1 MLAAHGLDARIAAL
15 IERLAP
21 GQASGHETVAQEILA
36 LIKAYPLP
44 DAVADAIRAGYEA
57 LCERAGHELPVAVRS
72 SATAEDLPEA
82 SFAGLGDTYLWM
94 VGADAVVERVRDC
107 WASLFSARAIAY
119 RAKHG
124 FGHLDHRMAVAV
136 QKMVDARA
144 AGVAMTLDP
153 SNGDRSAIVVESV
166 WGLGEPLVSGLA
178 TPDLFVVDKVLLQP
192 VRRTVVAKAKEL
204 VADAKARRTVLREVE
219 AARRT
224 APSLTDAELRAVAQ
238 AAKAVE
244 KSTGM
249 PMDIEWAIDPGRQE
263 DHGVVLLQAR
273 PETVWSGKAPQAT
286 TTAKTY
292 ATGTAG
298 VLGTLLSPLASR
310 KKTAEQVPQGRTR

>member
-1 MLAAHGLDARIAAL
+1 
-15 IERLAP
+15 
-21 GQASGHETVAQEILA
+21 
-36 LIKAYPLP
+36 
-44 DAVADAIRAGYEA
+44 
-57 LCERAGHELPVAVRS
+57 
-72 SATAEDLPEA
+72 
-82 SFAGLGDTYLWM
+82 
-94 VGADAVVERVRDC
+94 
-107 WASLFSARAIAY
+107 
-119 RAKHG
+119 
-124 FGHLDHRMAVAV
+124 MAVAV

-153 SNGDRSAIVVESV
+153 STGDRSAIVVESI

-192 VRRTVVAKAKEL
+192 VKRTVVAKAKEL
-204 VADAKARRTVLREVE
+204 VADPKARRTVLRDVE

-224 APSLTDAELRAVAQ
+224 APSLTDDQLRAVAQ

-244 KSTGM
+244 RSTGV
-249 PMDIEWAIDPGRQE
+249 PMDVEWAIDPGRHE

-273 PETVWSGKAPQAT
+273 PETVWSGKASQT
-286 TTAKTY
+286 TATAKTY

-310 KKTAEQVPQGRTR
+310 KKTAEQIPQGRTR